1 MRSARKWL
9 RLWFGVTQDD
19 GAASEALV
27 QQLNEVIRTS

>member
-1 MRSARKWL
+1 MVEIVVWGDR
-9 RLWFGVTQDD
+9 DD